1 MISSPVA
8 DILSAPSASAQRP
21 YVGFKVRAGAW
32 IVVPRSGRI
41 PRDGLAIYNP
51 QKPLGMLI
59 KALVQRG
66 LWLPPSVHFEDGAV
80 TELESMLAP
89 LLGRKSVSCAF
100 YFRSPGLY
108 SKTIL
113 LVLDENGGAL
123 AYAKLG
129 ATPESKAAVAH
140 EGDVLERLARI
151 PALAGHVPR
160 VIARAAWREFPM
172 LLVSVGPSRR
182 MSRRFGDAH
191 RKFLSGLAAS
201 TTAFR
206 PLRKS
211 LMWTRMTERFMT
223 CEAQLEPALSNRYGW
238 ALGEIERRLGEGR
251 LALCLAH
258 RDFVPW
264 NMQRGETGE
273 LFVFDWEL
281 AQDQCVRGWDFFHF
295 HLASGAM
302 RSRRFGH
309 RAAASLLDAAER
321 DGVSPADG
329 CLLAYLTDV
338 GLFLRD
344 RLLRSPAKQEN
355 RYLHLV
361 ENAIDS
367 FRRKKARE
375 PVVRAMPVAGTCR

>member
-8 DILSAPSASAQRP
+8 DMLSAPLASVSRA
-21 YVGFKVRAGAW
+21 YVGLKVRAGAW
-32 IVVPRSGRI
+32 IVVPYSGRI

-59 KALVQRG
+59 KALIQHG
-66 LWLPPSVHFEDGAV
+66 LWLPPSVHFREDAV
-80 TELESMLAP
+80 TELESMLGR

-140 EGDVLERLARI
+140 EGDILERLANM
-151 PALAGHVPR
+151 PALAGSVPR
-160 VIARAAWREFPM
+160 VIARTVWRDFPM
-172 LLVSVGPSRR
+172 LLLSVGPSRR
-182 MSRRFGDAH
+182 IARGFGDGQ
-191 RKFLSGLAAS
+191 RKFLSDLCASTAAS
-201 TTAFR
+201 R
-206 PLRKS
+206 PLHKS
-211 LMWTRMTERFMT
+211 LMWRRMRERFMA
-223 CEAQLEPALSNRYGW
+223 CEARLTPALSNRYGW
-238 ALGEIERRLGEGR
+238 ALSEVERRLGEGR
-251 LALCLAH
+251 LALSLAH

-264 NMQRGETGE
+264 NMQRNKAGD

-295 HLASGAM
+295 HLATQAM
-302 RSRRFGH
+302 RSRQIGR
-309 RAAASLLDAAER
+309 RALHALLDSAER
-321 DGVSPADG
+321 EGISPADG

-355 RYLHLV
+355 RFLNLV
-361 ENAIDS
+361 ECTLDS
-367 FRRKKARE
+367 FRREKARE
-375 PVVRAMPVAGTCR
+375 PAVSGMPVAGAYR

>member
-151 PALAGHVPR
+151 PVLAGHVPR
-160 VIARAAWREFPM
+160 IIARAVWRGFPM

-182 MSRRFGDAH
+182 MSRRFGEAH
-191 RKFLSGLAAS
+191 REFLSGLGAA
-201 TTAFR
+201 TAALH
-206 PLRKS
+206 PLHKS
-211 LMWTRMTERFMT
+211 LMWRHMTERFMA
-223 CEAQLEPALSNRYGW
+223 CDARLDPALSNRYGW
-238 ALGEIERRLGEGR
+238 ALGEVERRLGEGT
-251 LALCLAH
+251 LQLSLAH

-375 PVVRAMPVAGTCR
+375 PVVRPCL